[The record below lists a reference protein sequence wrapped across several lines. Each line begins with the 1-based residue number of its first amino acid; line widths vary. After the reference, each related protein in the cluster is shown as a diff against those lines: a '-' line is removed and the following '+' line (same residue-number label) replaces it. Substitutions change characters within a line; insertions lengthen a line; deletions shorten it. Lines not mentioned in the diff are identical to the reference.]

1 MRAASRRRHL
11 LLWFIAATVIGVGLA
26 FGGVAAVAAGVLLLP
41 AIAWRY
47 DNDLGTWFVLSMML
61 VLIMVV
67 LTLLLVL
74 ATARR

>member
-1 MRAASRRRHL
+1 VRAAFRRRHL
-11 LLWFIAATVIGVGLA
+11 LLWIVGATVIGVGLR
-26 FGGVAAVAAGVLLLP
+26 FGGVAAVATGILLLP

-74 ATARR
+74 VAASR